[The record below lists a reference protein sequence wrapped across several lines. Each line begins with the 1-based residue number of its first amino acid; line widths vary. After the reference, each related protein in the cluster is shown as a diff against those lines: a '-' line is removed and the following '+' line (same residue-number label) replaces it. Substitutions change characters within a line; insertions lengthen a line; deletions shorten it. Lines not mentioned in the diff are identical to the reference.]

1 VRNLPQKIKKS
12 VLSKNKDVRVRKE
25 KKKMAN
31 LATASVQLSNPF
43 PLSSSKSLLRRPF
56 LLFTTRATEP
66 QTPPSDSDPSK
77 PESEPIATGE
87 DFDNRINQ
95 LRIRYKRGTGKKAE
109 IRKSRKSN
117 KSASGSGPGSG
128 VFLPPVPLKEPVS
141 GGLKVELGFSR
152 YSERLNGRIALLGL
166 TALLLVE
173 LATGK
178 GVINYHTP
186 GTVIIQLYFM
196 AAVTAIYVKLEKEKI
211 SVWPDNSSTN

>member
-1 VRNLPQKIKKS
+1 
-12 VLSKNKDVRVRKE
+12 
-25 KKKMAN
+25 MAN

-43 PLSSSKSLLRRPF
+43 PLSSSSKSFLRRPF

-77 PESEPIATGE
+77 PESGE
-87 DFDNRINQ
+87 DFDDRINQ

-109 IRKSRKSN
+109 IRKGKKSN
-117 KSASGSGPGSG
+117 KATSGSGPGSG
-128 VFLPPVPLKEPVS
+128 VYLPPVPLKEPVS

-211 SVWPDNSSTN
+211 SVWPDNSSSTN

>member
-1 VRNLPQKIKKS
+1 MEGTKK
-12 VLSKNKDVRVRKE
+12 KE
-25 KKKMAN
+25 KCIIQKERRESEKGEGKMAN

-56 LLFTTRATEP
+56 LLFNTRATEP
-66 QTPPSDSDPSK
+66 QTPPSGSDPSK
-77 PESEPIATGE
+77 SEPEPTATGE
-87 DFDNRINQ
+87 DFDDRINQ
-95 LRIRYKRGTGKKAE
+95 LRIRNKRGTGKKAE
-109 IRKSRKSN
+109 IRKGKKSN
-117 KSASGSGPGSG
+117 KASSGSEPGSG
-128 VFLPPVPLKEPVS
+128 VYLPPVALKEPVS

-178 GVINYHTP
+178 GVLNYHTP

-211 SVWPDNSSTN
+211 SVWPDNSSSTN

>member
-1 VRNLPQKIKKS
+1 
-12 VLSKNKDVRVRKE
+12 
-25 KKKMAN
+25 MAN

-43 PLSSSKSLLRRPF
+43 PLSSSSKSLLRRPF

-66 QTPPSDSDPSK
+66 QTPPSDSDPS
-77 PESEPIATGE
+77 EPTATGE
-87 DFDNRINQ
+87 DFDDRINQ

-109 IRKSRKSN
+109 IRKSKKSN
-117 KSASGSGPGSG
+117 KAASGSGPGSG
-128 VFLPPVPLKEPVS
+128 VYLPPVPLKEPVS

-178 GVINYHTP
+178 GLEITGWEQKLRLILKHI
-186 GTVIIQLYFM
+186 GLRIQRVGLCWHR
-196 AAVTAIYVKLEKEKI
+196 VLSTI
-211 SVWPDNSSTN
+211 PNSLSKQQPLSHRLRHFWKCP

>member
-1 VRNLPQKIKKS
+1 
-12 VLSKNKDVRVRKE
+12 
-25 KKKMAN
+25 MAN

-43 PLSSSKSLLRRPF
+43 PLSSSSKSLLRRPF

-66 QTPPSDSDPSK
+66 QTPPSDSDPS
-77 PESEPIATGE
+77 EPTATGE
-87 DFDNRINQ
+87 GFDDRINQ

-109 IRKSRKSN
+109 IRKSKKSN
-117 KSASGSGPGSG
+117 KAASGSGPGSG
-128 VFLPPVPLKEPVS
+128 VYLPPVPLKEPVS

-196 AAVTAIYVKLEKEKI
+196 ASVTAIYVKLEKEKI
-211 SVWPDNSSTN
+211 SVWPDNSSSNN